1 MGKGYKERILNTLRC
16 NLKLN
21 YDYVSVNCDH

>member
-1 MGKGYKERILNTLRC
+1 MGKGYKERILNTLRR

-21 YDYVSVNCDH
+21 YDYVSVNCDY